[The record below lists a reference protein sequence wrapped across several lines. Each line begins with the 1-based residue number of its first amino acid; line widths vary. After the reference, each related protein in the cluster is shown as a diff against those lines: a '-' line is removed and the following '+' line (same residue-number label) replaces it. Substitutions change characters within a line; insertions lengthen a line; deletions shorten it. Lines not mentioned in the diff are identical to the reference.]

1 MKKAGTLLLTLQLAV
16 AMLMSV
22 SCGILPPR
30 NAVTITDHEEMMAIL
45 QEHFP
50 DLYLLHEQ
58 ERIEVDA
65 IYLYNDRQGRPKYK
79 LSLRYMPPH
88 VH

>member
-1 MKKAGTLLLTLQLAV
+1 MKRKKRNLLALQLA
-16 AMLMSV
+16 ATMLMTV

-50 DLYLLHEQ
+50 DLYVLHEQ

-65 IYLYNDRQGRPKYK
+65 IYLYNDRKGRPNYK

-88 VH
+88 AH

>member
-1 MKKAGTLLLTLQLAV
+1 MKRRRAIFLLCLTLLTA
-16 AMLMSV
+16 
-22 SCGILPPR
+22 SCGIMKPR
-30 NAVTITDHEEMMAIL
+30 NAAIITDHEEMMAIL

-50 DLYLLHEQ
+50 DLYVLHEQ

-65 IYLYNDRQGRPKYK
+65 IYLYNDRQGRPNYK